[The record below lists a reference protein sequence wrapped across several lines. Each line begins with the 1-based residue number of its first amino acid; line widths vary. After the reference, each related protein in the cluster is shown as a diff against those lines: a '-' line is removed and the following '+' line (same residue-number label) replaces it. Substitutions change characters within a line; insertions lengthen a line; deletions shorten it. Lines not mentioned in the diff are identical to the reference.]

1 MRRFLILLIN
11 ESQLVDMQNSNLYNH
26 TGDRGGVFFMLSSI
40 MKSLFFKS
48 LRSQQIATFIIVPTI
63 FITVLSLA
71 LYEGNKKSV
80 TSSVNGET
88 EVVKTYASYCR

>member
-1 MRRFLILLIN
+1 
-11 ESQLVDMQNSNLYNH
+11 
-26 TGDRGGVFFMLSSI
+26 MLSSI

-63 FITVLSLA
+63 FITVLSLS

-80 TSSVNGET
+80 TLVVNGET
-88 EVVKTYASYCR
+88 EVVKTYASTVGKLLSESEIRSFRT